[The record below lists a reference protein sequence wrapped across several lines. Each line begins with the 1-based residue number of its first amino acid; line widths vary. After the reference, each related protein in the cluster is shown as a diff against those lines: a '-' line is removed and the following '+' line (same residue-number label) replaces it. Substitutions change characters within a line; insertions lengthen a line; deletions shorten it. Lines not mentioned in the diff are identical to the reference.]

1 MEELD
6 NILHEQII
14 LAHRRLKQIKRLYK
28 IMPDD
33 RHLPELENM
42 VQKKIQFLN
51 DMMSEKQKKRKRK
64 INIKRTFKHIVKCA
78 MDVNPLNLMIV
89 TPTNHLLVL

>member
-64 INIKRTFKHIVKCA
+64 INIKRTFKHIVYAVRFMYFWK
-78 MDVNPLNLMIV
+78 
-89 TPTNHLLVL
+89 VLIKRKKKHEKN